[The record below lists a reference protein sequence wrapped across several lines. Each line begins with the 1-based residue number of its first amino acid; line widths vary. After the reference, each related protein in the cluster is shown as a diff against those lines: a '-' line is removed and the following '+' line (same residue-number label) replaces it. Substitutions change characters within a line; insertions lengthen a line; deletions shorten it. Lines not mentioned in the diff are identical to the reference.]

1 MSLWL
6 LLARPFIEQAYK
18 DECLRLRTVANHDL
32 VRKKRKTAPK
42 DAEISALALRNL
54 FLFPRISSSGHL
66 EFTKPMTHAAAT
78 SQLAEM
84 RSFAGMEDRAFTW
97 HGVVSL

>member
-1 MSLWL
+1 M
-6 LLARPFIEQAYK
+6 LLARPFIEQAYR
-18 DECLRLRTVANHDL
+18 DECLRLRTAANVDL

-42 DAEISALALRNL
+42 DSEISALALRNL

-78 SQLAEM
+78 SQLAEL
-84 RSFAGMEDRAFTW
+84 RGFAGMEDRGFSW
-97 HGVVSL
+97 HGVVS